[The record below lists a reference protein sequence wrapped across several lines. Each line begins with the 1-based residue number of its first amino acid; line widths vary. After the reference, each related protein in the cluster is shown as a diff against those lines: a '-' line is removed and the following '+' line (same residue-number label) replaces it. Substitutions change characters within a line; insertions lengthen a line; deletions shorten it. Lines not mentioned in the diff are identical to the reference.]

1 MPETVRLYELVY
13 IIAPDRSDEQVQ
25 AVIDKYN
32 NLIASQGGTVD
43 KTDIWERRRLAY
55 EIGGYT
61 EGLYVVTIFRG
72 TPSTEAE
79 LRRVFRISE
88 DTLRFIIVRP
98 GEQTTLPEPVPM
110 PAPRGSAEEGAPR
123 RGSRAA
129 AAERQ
134 PETVQAPESAPEAA
148 VAEPVA
154 PVGEPVAPAA
164 EANEEA
170 QAPEPAEVTA

>member
-1 MPETVRLYELVY
+1 MPETIRLYELVY

-32 NLIASQGGTVD
+32 NLITTQGGTVD

-55 EIGGYT
+55 EINGYG
-61 EGLYVVTIFRG
+61 EGLYVVTLFRAV
-72 TPSTEAE
+72 PAVEAE

-98 GEQTTLPEPVPM
+98 DEETALPES
-110 PAPRGSAEEGAPR
+110 APPPRQQSEEAPR

-129 AAERQ
+129 APERQ
-134 PETVQAPESAPEAA
+134 PEAVAQNLEPVAEEPQAVAEEPEAAEEAPAPEAE
-148 VAEPVA
+148 AEPV
-154 PVGEPVAPAA
+154 
-164 EANEEA
+164 
-170 QAPEPAEVTA
+170 EVTA